1 MALGAKRIIKPI
13 QKRGSGL
20 CAVIDKSLLEA
31 LGWNRGDH
39 VLFDVVN
46 GSLVLTRVVLPS
58 LPELRSSKSGADNDL

>member
-1 MALGAKRIIKPI
+1 MALGARRIIKPI

-20 CAVIDKSLLEA
+20 CAVIDKSLLET

-46 GSLVLTRVVLPS
+46 GSLVLTRVDLPKI
-58 LPELRSSKSGADNDL
+58 PELRKQQEQVPSER